1 MACGLGTIGHH
12 SYFCYCLGPYCCVLG
27 SPPWATQLQDEAHR
41 ELWTLS
47 KWAQLQGFLP
57 QGPYFFH
64 LPLTWLLRLWCI
76 SAARGCFHLPAQM
89 HFVVVTVVSPVG
101 SNLDSNVTRSTYQ
114 TDHDDRDFDPRFTS
128 REFLSENAITDK
140 LLDKAS
146 DSKELVL
153 NMTMNSIFA
162 QGDPINSVGS
172 HIDSLYVDYEDTDGI
187 VTYTINGTYMELSN
201 GKAINSS
208 AETPFSN
215 ATVTMTSSQGNRTH
229 KAR

>member
-1 MACGLGTIGHH
+1 MDSFQVGTTPKVPPP
-12 SYFCYCLGPYCCVLG
+12 GPL
-27 SPPWATQLQDEAHR
+27 L
-41 ELWTLS
+41 
-47 KWAQLQGFLP
+47 
-57 QGPYFFH
+57 
-64 LPLTWLLRLWCI
+64 LPLAPDM
-76 SAARGCFHLPAQM
+76 AAQALVYPCCSGCFHLPAQM

-101 SNLDSNVTRSTYQ
+101 SNLDPNVTRSTYQ
-114 TDHDDRDFDPRFTS
+114 TDPDDRDFDPTFTS

-140 LLDKAS
+140 LLDKTS

-172 HIDSLYVDYEDTDGI
+172 HIDSLYVDYEDSDGI

-201 GKAINSS
+201 SKAVNSS